1 MDNRS
6 FKEKLLGMLPL
17 LTILGGLA
25 SLIETIFKK
34 DIEAQK
40 TEKAVGKYLEKHP
53 ETLQN
58 AIEAVQNNEEG

>member
-17 LTILGGLA
+17 LSILGGLA

-53 ETLQN
+53 DVLAR
-58 AIEAVQNNEEG
+58 AIVDAENTNE